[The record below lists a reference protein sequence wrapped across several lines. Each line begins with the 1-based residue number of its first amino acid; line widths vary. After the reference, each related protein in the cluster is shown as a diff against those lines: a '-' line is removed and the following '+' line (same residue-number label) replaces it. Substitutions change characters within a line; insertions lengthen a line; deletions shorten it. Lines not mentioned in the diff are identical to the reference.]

1 MGEPRRIFVAIC
13 DKISRKFFRNN
24 LAVTNSCRYS
34 PEVAA
39 RKRLAV
45 KAGGYLASVGGRR

>member
-1 MGEPRRIFVAIC
+1 VKCSKCGEEGHAF
-13 DKISRKFFRNN
+13 
-24 LAVTNSCRYS
+24 NSCRYS

-45 KAGGYLASVGGRR
+45 KAGGYLASVGGHR